1 MDHADE
7 TAQYWLPYPHD
18 DLALRVAVLHTQRR
32 ELQEAKAESEI
43 QAVRRA
49 IAAAFISGHGIEVGA
64 GSRPFPVPEGAKCF
78 YGDVRDEGELATY
91 FGTSSV
97 SFTGKL
103 DAQTL
108 DGVPLAS
115 LDFAIS
121 AHVIEHLFDPL
132 GSIRATIERL
142 KPGGVFLLVAPE
154 LTMTWDRRRPPTTV
168 DHMASDL
175 LDGGEGTRLQAY
187 IEHFRYVAPEL
198 DAAVPEDE
206 IDRRARET
214 MATGHDIHEHAWRA
228 GDFRAMLDY
237 AAPRFGFEV
246 VVQVPSGNENL
257 FVLRRIGKATL
268 GRRIGAYLGLG
279 QSA

>member
-7 TAQYWLPYPHD
+7 TAEFWLPYPHD
-18 DLALRVAVLHTQRR
+18 DLALRVAILHSQRR
-32 ELQEAKAESEI
+32 ELQEAKAEGEI
-43 QAVRRA
+43 QSVRRA
-49 IAAAFISGHGIEVGA
+49 IGAAFIAGHGIEVGA
-64 GSRPFPVPEGAKCF
+64 GARPFPIPEGAKCF

-91 FGTSSV
+91 FGNDNV
-97 SFTGKL
+97 SFMGKL

-142 KPGGVFLLVAPE
+142 KPNGVFLLVVPE
-154 LTMTWDRRRPPTTV
+154 LTQTWDRRRPPTTV
-168 DHMASDL
+168 DHMIADL
-175 LDGGEGTRLQAY
+175 RDGGESTRLQAY
-187 IEHFRYVAPEL
+187 LEHFQFVAPEL
-198 DAAVPEDE
+198 GVEIPEEE

-214 MATGHDIHEHAWRA
+214 MATGHDIHVHAWRA
-228 GDFRAMLDY
+228 EDFRAMLDY

-246 VVQVPSGNENL
+246 VVQIPSGNENL
-257 FVLRRIGKATL
+257 YVLRRQQKPGL
-268 GRRIGAYLGLG
+268 VRRIGRHVRSRFFA
-279 QSA
+279 

>member
-1 MDHADE
+1 MDRPEE
-7 TAQYWLPYPHD
+7 TAEYWHPYPHE
-18 DLALRVAVLHTQRR
+18 DLALRVAVLHGQRR

-49 IAAAFISGHGIEVGA
+49 ISAAFVSGRGIEVGA
-64 GSRPFPVPEGAKCF
+64 GSRPFPIPDGARCF

-91 FGTSSV
+91 FGTDSV

-142 KPGGVFLLVAPE
+142 KPGGIFLLVVPE
-154 LTMTWDRRRPPTTV
+154 LTSTWDRRRPPTTV
-168 DHMASDL
+168 EHMVADL
-175 LDGGEGTRLQAY
+175 RDGGEGTRLQAY
-187 IEHFRYVAPEL
+187 LEHFQYVAPEL
-198 DAAVPEDE
+198 GAAVPEDE

-214 MATGHDIHEHAWRA
+214 MATGHDIHVHAWRA
-228 GDFRAMLDY
+228 EDFRAMLDY
-237 AAPRFGFEV
+237 AAPRFGFAIV
-246 VVQVPSGNENL
+246 AQVSSGNENL
-257 FVLRRIGKATL
+257 FVLRRVGEPTWIERM
-268 GRRIGAYLGLG
+268 GRLLRPPGR
-279 QSA
+279 

>member
-7 TAQYWLPYPHD
+7 TPDYWLPFPHD
-18 DLALRVAVLHTQRR
+18 DLALRVAVLHAQRR
-32 ELQEAKAESEI
+32 ELQEARAEGEI

-64 GSRPFPVPEGAKCF
+64 GSRPFPVPDGAKCF

-91 FGTSSV
+91 FGTDNV
-97 SFTGKL
+97 SFTGRL

-108 DGVPLAS
+108 DGVPLQS

-142 KPGGVFLLVAPE
+142 KPGGVFLLVVPE
-154 LTMTWDRRRPPTTV
+154 LSKTWDRRRPPTTV
-168 DHMASDL
+168 EHMAADL
-175 LDGGEGTRLQAY
+175 LDRGESTRLQAY
-187 IEHFRYVAPEL
+187 VEHFRYVAPEL
-198 DAAVPEDE
+198 DAAVPEEE

-214 MATGHDIHEHAWRA
+214 MAIGHDIHVHAWRA
-228 GDFRAMLDY
+228 EDFRAMLDY
-237 AAPRFGFEV
+237 AASRFGFEV
-246 VVQVPSGNENL
+246 VVQVPTGNENL
-257 FVLRRIGKATL
+257 FVLRRCSPPGLARRM
-268 GRRIGAYLGLG
+268 GRFLTGV
-279 QSA
+279 